1 MLNSAIFDVASAYGV
16 TEQDGNPAKAES
28 CRPFQCKPL
37 QMELRCEW
45 FRTFNNKGRP

>member
-1 MLNSAIFDVASAYGV
+1 MLNSAIPDVDSACGV
-16 TEQDGNPAKAES
+16 TKPDGNRTEAES
-28 CRPFQCKPL
+28 CRPFQCNPV